1 MPYIS
6 ILFFVIFAS
15 FSVSALEIDSALSTA
30 LKTQTK
36 IRVIVSLK
44 DKVTLSSL
52 RRNFD
57 IREVKRTLMTA
68 HKLSSRDVLESLT
81 SYSKSRNIVILD
93 SNWVSNSLWIEA
105 DAQTIKKLMRRND
118 IDQIILDHELK
129 LQNPVEVFDGEQSSD
144 KWTYGLKKVG
154 LPEAFNAYGLTGKG
168 VRVGILD
175 TGIDPNHPDLEGKI
189 IAWKDFAGWAKKP
202 TDSGGHGTHC
212 AGTIAGGNASGQQIG
227 VAPDAKLIVGRI
239 FSPLGSVMF
248 GRILKAMQW
257 MADPDGDPNTSDQPH
272 IVSNSW
278 GAPYRNYSIVKSW
291 WKSVETWR
299 ALGILPVFAAGNS
312 GSEAD
317 TMLTPGG
324 FPHSFAVGATDSED
338 EIAYFSSRGP
348 IEWFGEAF
356 IKPDVTAPGVKV
368 YSAKPSGGYQYMSGT
383 SMACP
388 HVAGMAALLKQ
399 AEPSLRIEDLE
410 RLLMITSKDLGEIGK
425 DIVFGEGRV
434 NIKAALDYL
443 KSGGNDRQ
451 SNFGFLYK

>member
-1 MPYIS
+1 MRIHS
-6 ILFFVIFAS
+6 IILFVILSTFCVHAI
-15 FSVSALEIDSALSTA
+15 EIDPALTDA
-30 LKTQTK
+30 LRSKNK

-44 DKVTLSSL
+44 DKVTHSSL
-52 RRNFD
+52 VRKSD
-57 IREVKRTLMTA
+57 IREVKRTLMAA
-68 HKLSSRDVLESLT
+68 HKLASKDVLESLR
-81 SYSKSRNIVILD
+81 SFSKSRNIVILD
-93 SNWVSNSLWIEA
+93 RNWVSNSLWIEA
-105 DAQTIKKLMRRND
+105 DTQTIKKLMGRSD
-118 IDQIILDHELK
+118 IDQIILDHEIK
-129 LQNPVEVFDGEQSSD
+129 FQNPVEVFDADQNSD

-154 LPEAFNAYGLTGKG
+154 VPEAFKAYGLTGKG

-175 TGIDPNHPDLEGKI
+175 TGIDPNHPDLKGKI

-202 TDSGGHGTHC
+202 KDSGGHGTHC
-212 AGTIAGGNASGQQIG
+212 AGTIAGGNSSGQQIG
-227 VAPDAKLIVGRI
+227 VAPEVDLIVGRI

-257 MADPDGDPNTSDQPH
+257 MADPDGDPSTSDQPH

-278 GAPYRNYSIVKSW
+278 GAPYRNYTIVKSW

-348 IEWFGEAF
+348 IEWFGEAY

-368 YSAKPSGGYQYMSGT
+368 YSAKPGGGYQYMSGT

-399 AEPSLRIEDLE
+399 AEPSLSINDLE
-410 RLLMITSKDLGEIGK
+410 RLLMITSKDLGEVGK
-425 DIVFGEGRV
+425 DIIFGEGRV

-443 KSGGNDRQ
+443 KSDGTARQ
-451 SNFGFLYK
+451 SSFRLLHK